1 MNVELLK
8 KVKMIMETET
18 FKKIVQTAI
27 TAVSSQIIKNV
38 SQKFSATATKREE
51 NMSDGMNRDQAFNHE
66 REEYEEVFEDYQD
79 EFNNENINWKDLS
92 KNIFRNAFSFVE
104 DKLNLDNS
112 ELFSN
117 FKEYISYLEEDITEE
132 DEKLLINKLFAL
144 IDGLQGDKKLEKL
157 IGEDNYKELLTI
169 LIKHS
174 MNVTRVVYNY
184 GRNRI
189 NEFQMKEKL
198 QSLYEDYILVVFD
211 FVKNN
216 PVVKEHGLAVLNF
229 AFGNKAAAVQS
240 VIMTVA
246 VNVFDEEKRVE
257 MANTFNKVK
266 SKVKSWFGNMKTKV
280 MRKEKESQYENY
292 ES

>member
-1 MNVELLK
+1 MNAELLK

-18 FKKIVQTAI
+18 FKKIVKTAI
-27 TAVSSQIIKNV
+27 TTVSSQIIKNV
-38 SQKFSATATKREE
+38 SQKFTVAANKREE
-51 NMSDGMNRDQAFNHE
+51 NMNDGMNRDQSFNNE
-66 REEYEEVFEDYQD
+66 KEEYEEVYEEYKESFD
-79 EFNNENINWKDLS
+79 NENINWKNIS
-92 KNIFRNAFSFVE
+92 KNLFRNAFMYVE
-104 DKLNLDNS
+104 DKLNLEDS
-112 ELFSN
+112 ELFLN
-117 FKEYISYLEEDITEE
+117 LKEYISYLEEDITEE
-132 DEKLLINKLFAL
+132 DEIILINKLYT
-144 IDGLQGDKKLEKL
+144 IVDGLHGDRGLKKLL
-157 IGEDNYKELLTI
+157 GEDSYKELLTI
-169 LIKHS
+169 VIKHS

-198 QSLYEDYILVVFD
+198 QSLYEDYVLVVFD

-216 PVVKEHGLAVLNF
+216 PLVREHGLAVLSF
-229 AFGNKAAAVQS
+229 AFGNKAAAIQN

-246 VNVFDEEKRVE
+246 VNVFDKEKRVE

-266 SKVKSWFGNMKTKV
+266 SKVKSWFGNVKNKV